1 MTKAELFRQMAR
13 FAKDPNRAVSWDFF
27 AEMTGISAQHL
38 QDVFVTRKHPMTET
52 TQIRVTRAL
61 EKLKRGDVT
70 VMQNRDRTR
79 FLQYNKEP
87 KPRVVRDNR
96 IAFENGQFKLQ
107 IGLRNKSDYS
117 HPDLNEQIG
126 DRNGRIKVI

>member
-13 FAKDPNRAVSWDFF
+13 FAKDTNRAVSWDFF

-79 FLQYNKEP
+79 FLLYHK
-87 KPRVVRDNR
+87 
-96 IAFENGQFKLQ
+96 
-107 IGLRNKSDYS
+107 
-117 HPDLNEQIG
+117 
-126 DRNGRIKVI
+126 